1 MQSQP
6 STDYRKLSSTSWCP
20 VVGSW
25 QPGRGSDSCSSSCW
39 RPRGL
44 SQDIVDDV
52 LASFSI
58 ELKGDKRERE
68 MSVLS
73 QVSRWERIPRN

>member
-1 MQSQP
+1 M
-6 STDYRKLSSTSWCP
+6 
-20 VVGSW
+20 
-25 QPGRGSDSCSSSCW
+25 
-39 RPRGL
+39 

-68 MSVLS
+68 INVLS
-73 QVSRWERIPRN
+73 QVSW